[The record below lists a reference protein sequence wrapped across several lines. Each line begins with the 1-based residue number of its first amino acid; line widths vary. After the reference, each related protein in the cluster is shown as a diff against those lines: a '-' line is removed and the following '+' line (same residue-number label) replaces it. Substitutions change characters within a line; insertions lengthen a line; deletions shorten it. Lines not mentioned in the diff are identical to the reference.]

1 MNFMRRHKKA
11 VSPVIAVVLLI
22 ALTAAA
28 VGVVWVLFQSLSGS
42 GAVITVTSTTHTYVV
57 DSVKSQVNY
66 TWTGTI
72 KSTSDATIT
81 SASWGSSLTNSSLSI
96 SLTGGSEKVI
106 TISFTST
113 GTTPKSGSDILSLT
127 VNVGGN
133 DQIVKSE
140 SFQWNL

>member
-28 VGVVWVLFQSLSGS
+28 VGVVWVLFQNLSGS
-42 GAVITVTSTTHTYVV
+42 GAVVTVTSTTHTYAENATHTV
-57 DSVKSQVNY
+57 Y

-96 SLTGGSEKVI
+96 SLTGGSEKVVTI
-106 TISFTST
+106 TFTSL
-113 GTTPKSGSDILSLT
+113 GTHKSGSDILSLT

-133 DQIVKSE
+133 DQIVKTE